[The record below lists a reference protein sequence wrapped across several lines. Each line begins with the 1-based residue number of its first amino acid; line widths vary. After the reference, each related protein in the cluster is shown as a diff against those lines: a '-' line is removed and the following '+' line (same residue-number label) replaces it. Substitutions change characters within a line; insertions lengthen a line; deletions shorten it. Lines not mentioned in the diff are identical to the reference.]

1 MQLTK
6 LKLFCLN
13 NFCVFSEIDQ
23 NDLGSKGS
31 IGNSKTII
39 NEEVMQFI
47 VYIWLALSG

>member
-13 NFCVFSEIDQ
+13 NFCVFSKIDQ
-23 NDLGSKGS
+23 NDLAS
-31 IGNSKTII
+31 ILSNPKTII